1 MQARY
6 RIGRTV
12 VLMGGWLLA
21 SPIIAAEPAAA
32 ETPPTRPAPARLDL
46 PESAPAAAAVPTPPP
61 PAGPAPAPP
70 AVSAPAAIPVP
81 AKESAS
87 QGPVALR
94 YKFDVNQV
102 VYYDV
107 LHTMR
112 ITSQKNQSSE
122 TAENES
128 HSVKHYR
135 VISVEDNGSAV
146 LELTIDRVRMTARFG
161 ENDPV
166 TFNSDSTDSPPPQFE
181 RVRESVGKPLAR
193 VKVAA
198 SGELLNV
205 VRAGAPANAGADS
218 PDNDPGNN
226 FLIPLPKTPVKVG
239 DSWTD
244 QIEVKVTIS
253 KGLTKNIAILR
264 RYDLKAINGSQA
276 VIEMNSTVA
285 TPIRDPKLNGQLI
298 QRTPA
303 GTILFDIENGQIVS
317 RELKTDK
324 TEIGVFD
331 DNSSMRA
338 VSSRIEKRLGRDEA
352 LRTAIEEKKTP
363 PTGGKSLN

>member
-1 MQARY
+1 M
-6 RIGRTV
+6 
-12 VLMGGWLLA
+12 
-21 SPIIAAEPAAA
+21 
-32 ETPPTRPAPARLDL
+32 
-46 PESAPAAAAVPTPPP
+46 
-61 PAGPAPAPP
+61 
-70 AVSAPAAIPVP
+70 
-81 AKESAS
+81 
-87 QGPVALR
+87 
-94 YKFDVNQV
+94 
-102 VYYDV
+102 
-107 LHTMR
+107 
-112 ITSQKNQSSE
+112 
-122 TAENES
+122 
-128 HSVKHYR
+128 
-135 VISVEDNGSAV
+135 
-146 LELTIDRVRMTARFG
+146 
-161 ENDPV
+161 
-166 TFNSDSTDSPPPQFE
+166 
-181 RVRESVGKPLAR
+181 
-193 VKVAA
+193 
-198 SGELLNV
+198 
-205 VRAGAPANAGADS
+205 
-218 PDNDPGNN
+218 
-226 FLIPLPKTPVKVG
+226 KVG